1 MEKQALLYGIIGLLA
16 GSLLTLFVSA
26 TAVNNNMNGMMR
38 MMGIRSQGSQLDE
51 GCPVGGDEHHEVGMG
66 SSMDEMMES
75 MTGKTGDEFDKAF
88 LDAMMV
94 HHQGA
99 IQMAQEA
106 KRSSKH
112 MELQNMSDDII
123 QAQQKEVDMMQEWKK
138 QWGY

>member
-1 MEKQALLYGIIGLLA
+1 MEKQALLYGVVGLLA

-26 TAVNNNMNGMMR
+26 TAVNNNMSGMMR
-38 MMGIRSQGSQLDE
+38 MMGMHPQGSQLEE
-51 GCPVGGDEHHEVGMG
+51 GCPVGGDEHHEVGMD

-88 LDAMMV
+88 LDAMTV

-99 IQMAQEA
+99 IQMAEEA

-112 MELQNMSDDII
+112 MELQSMSDDII
-123 QAQQKEVDMMQEWKK
+123 NAQQNEVQMMQGWKK